1 MQRVLLFKIC
11 ILAPLIRILSRAML
25 QKKQVKVFTDEM
37 EVLCDT
43 LWQYEVCGLTK
54 SLHGPIKTLQFCNE
68 NFCYKNKDETKIERP
83 SYLLDWL

>member
-43 LWQYEVCGLTK
+43 LWQYEVCG
-54 SLHGPIKTLQFCNE
+54 FFNE
-68 NFCYKNKDETKIERP
+68 NFCHKNKDETKIERP
-83 SYLLDWL
+83 SYLLDWP